1 MKRIKN
7 ILIILLALAF
17 RLFLTTPLFGGTD
30 GETHSLFFMVMSG
43 IDPDMGA
50 CARRLCL
57 GGNGFRHYRSCNALN
72 APRKGN
78 FRGVGAGSQDLLA
91 GIGNRIPAD
100 AAHVHNKCGL
110 REIYFYVGNSIPVV
124 LGRIL
129 RRNIVQGLP
138 VRTIIP

>member
-1 MKRIKN
+1 
-7 ILIILLALAF
+7 
-17 RLFLTTPLFGGTD
+17 
-30 GETHSLFFMVMSG
+30 MVMSG

-57 GGNGFRHYRSCNALN
+57 GAMDFVIIGVAMLLMH
-72 APRKGN
+72 PRKGN

-129 RRNIVQGLP
+129 RRNIVPGLP

>member
-43 IDPDMGA
+43 IDPDMG
-50 CARRLCL
+50 
-57 GGNGFRHYRSCNALN
+57 ALN

>member
-17 RLFLTTPLFGGTD
+17 HLFLTTPLFGGTD

-57 GGNGFRHYRSCNALN
+57 GAMDFVII
-72 APRKGN
+72 
-78 FRGVGAGSQDLLA
+78 GVAMLLMH
-91 GIGNRIPAD
+91 PA
-100 AAHVHNKCGL
+100 KEIFGELGL
-110 REIYFYVGNSIPVV
+110 A
-124 LGRIL
+124 
-129 RRNIVQGLP
+129 RR
-138 VRTIIP
+138 T